1 MADFLATLE
10 NPIATLAFTE
20 TAASATI
27 VQNIFQKQAAKVHLI
42 KIDASSNTAQDVYLK
57 LYTDTSATAQN
68 VTVGTTNPF
77 LVYKCPA
84 SKVVE
89 AYVPAGITVGNSV
102 YMHMAV
108 VQEAGVAGTTAPS
121 GTVSITLLGA

>member
-1 MADFLATLE
+1 MADFLANLE

-20 TAASATI
+20 TAANATI
-27 VQNIFQKQAAKVHLI
+27 VQNIFQKTAAKLYFI
-42 KIDASSNTAQDVYLK
+42 KIDAVSNTSEDVYLK
-57 LYTDTSATAQN
+57 LYADTSATAQN
-68 VTVGTTNPF
+68 VTVGTSNPF

-84 SKVVE
+84 GKTIE
-89 AYVPAGITVGNSV
+89 ALVPAGITQGNSAYV
-102 YMHMAV
+102 HMAV